1 MVKTLVLD
9 VDFDEK
15 SSILMDNPTIANP
28 TNRQTEKKEVFNE
41 GEVQKTRYSLRE
53 RKG

>member
-41 GEVQKTRYSLRE
+41 GEV
-53 RKG
+53 